1 MHQHDKLINLA
12 AKKILAPCGMFRR
25 GALWVIWGRAS
36 ENGGGKV
43 IKAAPEELKEKYRL
57 VFEPVKD

>member
-1 MHQHDKLINLA
+1 
-12 AKKILAPCGMFRR
+12 MFRR

-43 IKAAPEELKEKYRL
+43 IKAAPEELKEKYRR
-57 VFEPVKD
+57 VFEPVKG